1 LLRNITTFFH
11 RKRKAIE
18 EEIDLKSKIDKNLPI
33 LIREEILKRAD
44 VEYKLFYTINRGVI
58 KIETDNKLVA
68 QEIAIRIRW
77 LEERLR
83 NSGINFKK
91 LLI

>member
-1 LLRNITTFFH
+1 MLKTITSLFSKR
-11 RKRKAIE
+11 RKIIE
-18 EEIDLKSKIDKNLPI
+18 DELDMKSKIDKNLPL
-33 LIREEILKRAD
+33 LIGEEILKRAD
-44 VEYKLFYTINRGVI
+44 IKYKLSYTINKGVI

-77 LEERLR
+77 LEERLKKQ
-83 NSGINFKK
+83 GVVFKK